1 MQKGLSIMKRITT
14 FFVLL
19 ALLFSLFSCSEN
31 TENGEHSVDAVSG
44 EYNGS
49 SEGSKSV
56 FFGDIEVP
64 VDAEYQILV
73 SDKLNSDV
81 YFSLPFQ
88 RADLTGDELDKIQ
101 KIRRE
106 RRTEYAKSL
115 YPPTSSVSC
124 SPIDGQ
130 SDSLQYSRAFMIGS
144 DTLYRYNSDDD
155 NISASRYADSEE
167 LRSYSNYLLKRQKG
181 GDSLIVSNID
191 EAIEYAFDFAKNE
204 LGLYKADEYEIYRV
218 QFFPYEDG
226 HSIYDVQFIRMHK
239 GILTDIAV
247 FYVNDTCGVVGW
259 VNNGGQKRLDF
270 KDACIDYAT
279 ARMTDDAALAAL
291 RNASNNTDVAEIRN
305 IQRYYIGTDAE
316 GFYELVRG
324 QTMTTY
330 NHRMCGA
337 TYYSEALDK
346 TEVYFYYSYT
356 AVMKDGSEKQGCN
369 VVSVFLPI
377 DWAEVYGEKDTISNT
392 NE

>member
-1 MQKGLSIMKRITT
+1 MKRIAT

-49 SEGSKSV
+49 SEDSKSV

-81 YFSLPFQ
+81 YFSLPVQ

-130 SDSLQYSRAFMIGS
+130 SDSLHI
-144 DTLYRYNSDDD
+144 
-155 NISASRYADSEE
+155 
-167 LRSYSNYLLKRQKG
+167 
-181 GDSLIVSNID
+181 
-191 EAIEYAFDFAKNE
+191 
-204 LGLYKADEYEIYRV
+204 
-218 QFFPYEDG
+218 P
-226 HSIYDVQFIRMHK
+226 
-239 GILTDIAV
+239 
-247 FYVNDTCGVVGW
+247 
-259 VNNGGQKRLDF
+259 
-270 KDACIDYAT
+270 
-279 ARMTDDAALAAL
+279 AL
-291 RNASNNTDVAEIRN
+291 S
-305 IQRYYIGTDAE
+305 
-316 GFYELVRG
+316 
-324 QTMTTY
+324 
-330 NHRMCGA
+330 
-337 TYYSEALDK
+337 
-346 TEVYFYYSYT
+346 
-356 AVMKDGSEKQGCN
+356 
-369 VVSVFLPI
+369 
-377 DWAEVYGEKDTISNT
+377 
-392 NE
+392 